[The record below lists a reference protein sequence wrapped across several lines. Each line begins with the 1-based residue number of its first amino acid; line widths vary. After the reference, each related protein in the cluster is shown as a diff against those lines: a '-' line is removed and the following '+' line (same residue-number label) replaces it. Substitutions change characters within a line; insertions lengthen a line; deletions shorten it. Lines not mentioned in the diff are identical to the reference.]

1 MFVCAKKI
9 FFAVMFVTMQLSSTK
24 AAYASEVASKKCS
37 NSIADR
43 VINHKARS
51 GDVDALYFL
60 GNKLFSPSCTSN
72 EQEKGL
78 AFLMQA
84 AQGDHPNALF
94 ILGYMIFENAQN
106 DGEVHDALKYL
117 EKSSKLGHHPAM
129 TYLGSVLLSKAV
141 TIREKQKA
149 LNLLKTAALAGSDD
163 AAQTL
168 YHIYAYGLYGEKKSL
183 CIADFW
189 FALTFKKDTFI
200 NNLPDAKTSNCGNGE
215 RVTVVE

>member
-183 CIADFW
+183 CNADFW
-189 FALTFKKDTFI
+189 FALTFKKDTFTHKM
-200 NNLPDAKTSNCGNGE
+200 PTAKISDCNDGD
-215 RVTVVE
+215 RLTVME

>member
-1 MFVCAKKI
+1 MFVCTKKI

-37 NSIADR
+37 NLIADR
-43 VINHKARS
+43 VIYRKARS
-51 GDVDALYFL
+51 GDVDAQYFL
-60 GNKLFSPSCTSN
+60 GNKLFAPSCTSN
-72 EQEKGL
+72 EQERGL

-106 DGEVHDALKYL
+106 DREVHDALRYL

-129 TYLGSVLLSKAV
+129 TYLGSVLLNNA
-141 TIREKQKA
+141 TTNREKHKA
-149 LNLLKTAALAGSDD
+149 LDLLKTAALAGSDD
-163 AAQTL
+163 AAKTL
-168 YHIYAYGLYGEKKSL
+168 YHIYASGLYGEKKSL
-183 CIADFW
+183 CLADFW

-200 NNLPDAKTSNCGNGE
+200 TNLPDAKISDCGNGE
-215 RVTVVE
+215 RVTVME

>member
-37 NSIADR
+37 NLIADR
-43 VINHKARS
+43 VIYRKARS
-51 GDVDALYFL
+51 GDVDAQYFL
-60 GNKLFSPSCTSN
+60 GNKLFAPSCTSN
-72 EQEKGL
+72 EQERGL

-94 ILGYMIFENAQN
+94 ILGYIIFENAQN
-106 DGEVHDALKYL
+106 DREVSDALKYL

-141 TIREKQKA
+141 TIREKRKA

-168 YHIYAYGLYGEKKSL
+168 YHIYAHGLYDEKKSL

-189 FALTFKKDTFI
+189 FALTFKKDTFV
-200 NNLPDAKTSNCGNGE
+200 NNLPDAKISDCGNGE

>member
-1 MFVCAKKI
+1 
-9 FFAVMFVTMQLSSTK
+9 VMLVTMQFSLTK

-43 VINHKARS
+43 VIAYKARS
-51 GDVDALYFL
+51 GDVDAQYFL
-60 GNKLFSPSCTSN
+60 GNKLFAPSCTSN
-72 EQEKGL
+72 EQERGL

-117 EKSSKLGHHPAM
+117 EKSSKLGHHPAKS
-129 TYLGSVLLSKAV
+129 YLGSVLLHNATTNK
-141 TIREKQKA
+141 EKLKA
-149 LNLLKTAALAGSDD
+149 LDLLKTAALAGSND
-163 AAQTL
+163 AAKTL
-168 YHIYAYGLYGEKKSL
+168 YHIYSSGLYGEKKNL

-200 NNLPDAKTSNCGNGE
+200 YKHPNAKISDCSNGE
-215 RVTVVE
+215 RITVLE

>member
-1 MFVCAKKI
+1 MFVCAKKV
-9 FFAVMFVTMQLSSTK
+9 FFAVMFVTMQLSLTK

-37 NSIADR
+37 NSMVDR
-43 VINHKARS
+43 VIDYKARS
-51 GDVDALYFL
+51 GDVDAQYFL
-60 GNKLFSPSCTSN
+60 GNKLFAPSCTSN
-72 EQEKGL
+72 EQERGL

-94 ILGYMIFENAQN
+94 MLGYMIFENAQN
-106 DGEVHDALKYL
+106 DREVSDALKYL

-129 TYLGSVLLSKAV
+129 TYLGSVLLNKAN
-141 TIREKQKA
+141 TIREKRKA

-163 AAQTL
+163 AVQTL

-189 FALTFKKDTFI
+189 FALTFKKDTFV
-200 NNLPDAKTSNCGNGE
+200 NSLPDAKISGCINGE
-215 RVTVVE
+215 QVTVME